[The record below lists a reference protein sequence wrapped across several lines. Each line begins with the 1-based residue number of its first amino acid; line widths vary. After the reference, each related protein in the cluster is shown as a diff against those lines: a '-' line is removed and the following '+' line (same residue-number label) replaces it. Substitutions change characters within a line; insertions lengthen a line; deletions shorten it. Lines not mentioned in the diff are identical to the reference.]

1 MARYNLVFDSQE
13 YKDTVSGWVEIMRKN
28 YGEDAATDF
37 SGKIADANSTGEAIQ
52 ILAKFI
58 VNHTRGLKW
67 K

>member
-1 MARYNLVFDSQE
+1 MARYNLVFDSRE

-28 YGEDAATDF
+28 YGEDAAAEF
-37 SGKIADANSTGEAIQ
+37 SSKISDANSTDEAIQ

-67 K
+67 E